1 MSSCHRAPPLALTT
15 AMDFEDLP
23 VMMKKTM
30 SYEDRDEVQKIID
43 AQSPS
48 RTVLTALRKNYSSQA
63 LAEQAK
69 DVEAQKVWAHL
80 QEEALATVAKDEF
93 MREYLTAKLLKFK
106 SFSEALMDN
115 LAESFDCPA
124 VSVEKWKMLFRG
136 CYNDEIE
143 YHPGKDTCELNG
155 VRDLAAVRER
165 DPSAT
170 NLLRPFLY
178 FKGYRAVQAHR
189 ISHVLW
195 RRGRQDAA
203 LLIQSRMCELWSVDI
218 HPAAVLGGGLFIDHA
233 TGVVVGETAVIGNN
247 CSFLHGITLGS
258 SGKDTGDRHPKL
270 GNDVL
275 IGCGAAILGNITIG
289 SNTKI
294 GAGSIVLR
302 HIPGNVTAVGNPARI
317 VGHNQCDS
325 AGGNMDLAMKNV
337 KYLNEMNTESKEM
350 ASKTAVDSDLGGVK
364 AVDSLDGTV
373 TLCPESV
380 FKQVDTQNR
389 GKINLNEVGTATG
402 LRFGLAPPSP
412 CIDILFKDADKDGDG
427 YLSYSEYQDFNL
439 QIITFTARN
448 PASEGVMQIWE
459 DMVKNSHSVCIYLI
473 ARARLD
479 TDSHCASSTDSSGS
493 SNIEERVKAL
503 KEDQF
508 LRKKSS
514 SGDHLDRLLAEEEE
528 KGKDVNSGRSSMFS
542 FFQR

>member
-1 MSSCHRAPPLALTT
+1 
-15 AMDFEDLP
+15 
-23 VMMKKTM
+23 M
-30 SYEDRDEVQKIID
+30 SYEDRDEMQKLID

-69 DVEAQKVWAHL
+69 EVEAQKVWVHL
-80 QEEALATVAKDEF
+80 QEEALATVEKDEF

-136 CYNDEIE
+136 CYDDEIE
-143 YHPGKDTCELNG
+143 YHPGKGTCELNG

-195 RRGRQDAA
+195 QRGRQDAA

-302 HIPGNVTAVGNPARI
+302 HIPSNVTAVGNPARI

-337 KYLNEMNTESKEM
+337 KYLNEMNAE
-350 ASKTAVDSDLGGVK
+350 KTAVDSDLSGVDK
-364 AVDSLDGTV
+364 AVESLDGTV

-412 CIDILFKDADKDGDG
+412 CIDILFKDADRDGDG

-448 PASEGVMQIWE
+448 PSSEGVMQIWE

-479 TDSHCASSTDSSGS
+479 TDSHCASNDD

-503 KEDQF
+503 KEDQI

-514 SGDHLDRLLAEEEE
+514 SGDHLDQLMAEEEE
-528 KGKDVNSGRSSMFS
+528 KDKDGISDGALGSS
-542 FFQR
+542 FFTFSQR

>member
-1 MSSCHRAPPLALTT
+1 
-15 AMDFEDLP
+15 
-23 VMMKKTM
+23 
-30 SYEDRDEVQKIID
+30 
-43 AQSPS
+43 
-48 RTVLTALRKNYSSQA
+48 
-63 LAEQAK
+63 
-69 DVEAQKVWAHL
+69 
-80 QEEALATVAKDEF
+80 
-93 MREYLTAKLLKFK
+93 
-106 SFSEALMDN
+106 
-115 LAESFDCPA
+115 
-124 VSVEKWKMLFRG
+124 
-136 CYNDEIE
+136 
-143 YHPGKDTCELNG
+143 
-155 VRDLAAVRER
+155 
-165 DPSAT
+165 
-170 NLLRPFLY
+170 
-178 FKGYRAVQAHR
+178 
-189 ISHVLW
+189 
-195 RRGRQDAA
+195 
-203 LLIQSRMCELWSVDI
+203 MCELWSVDI

-302 HIPGNVTAVGNPARI
+302 HIPSNVTAVGNPARI

-337 KYLNEMNTESKEM
+337 KYLNEMNAE
-350 ASKTAVDSDLGGVK
+350 KTAVDSDLSGVDK
-364 AVDSLDGTV
+364 AVESLDGTV

-412 CIDILFKDADKDGDG
+412 CIDILFKDADRDGDG

-448 PASEGVMQIWE
+448 PSSEGVMQIWE

-479 TDSHCASSTDSSGS
+479 TDSHCASNDD
-493 SNIEERVKAL
+493 SNIEERVQAL
-503 KEDQF
+503 KEDQI
-508 LRKKSS
+508 LRKKSR
-514 SGDHLDRLLAEEEE
+514 SGDHLDQLMAEEEE
-528 KGKDVNSGRSSMFS
+528 KDKDGISDGALGSSLFTFS
-542 FFQR
+542 QR